1 MIKTVS
7 IYFFIILCYNIY
19 RKKKKRGYFM
29 KAITFLILLGGI
41 IYYGTEFIFEIFFNG
56 KK

>member
-1 MIKTVS
+1 
-7 IYFFIILCYNIY
+7 
-19 RKKKKRGYFM
+19 M